1 MSSAMCR
8 FRVDPVS
15 IPGRHLAGSARIDV
29 TSRDVAQPT
38 TIDIFRG
45 VDDVERFAPGDVI
58 FSAGDAGDRVYVV
71 REGAVTIE
79 AEGLPLEEIGPGGI
93 FGELALIDSSARSA
107 TATAT
112 SPCELIALDER
123 AFLFHVSQT
132 PFFALNVM
140 RVLAERLRRA
150 SAQPPITAE
159 AQQAALHGS

>member
-1 MSSAMCR
+1 M
-8 FRVDPVS
+8 S
-15 IPGRHLAGSARIDV
+15 IPGRHLAAALRPGV

-38 TIDIFRG
+38 TIEIFRG
-45 VDDVERFAPGDVI
+45 VDDVERFAAGDVI
-58 FSAGDAGDRVYVV
+58 FAAGETGDRVYVV
-71 REGAVTIE
+71 REGTVTIE

-93 FGELALIDSSARSA
+93 FGELALIDVTARSA

-112 SPCELIALDER
+112 SPCELVALNER

-150 SAQPPITAE
+150 SASPPITAE
-159 AQQAALHGS
+159 AAQTALHGS